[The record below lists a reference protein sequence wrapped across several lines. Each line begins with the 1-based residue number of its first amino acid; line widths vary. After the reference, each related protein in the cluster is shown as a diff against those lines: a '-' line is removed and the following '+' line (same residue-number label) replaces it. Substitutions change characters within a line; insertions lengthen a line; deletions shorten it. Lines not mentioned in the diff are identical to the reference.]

1 MFHTAPDPAKG
12 EAEIMMEAETSSDAT
27 QGQDDQ
33 DLTSLL
39 LVRAVDAKAVLP
51 SHSGIAIFVKVDIL

>member
-27 QGQDDQ
+27 QGQGKG
-33 DLTSLL
+33 LAYY
-39 LVRAVDAKAVLP
+39 VR
-51 SHSGIAIFVKVDIL
+51 

>member
-27 QGQDDQ
+27 QGQDQ

>member
-27 QGQDDQ
+27 QGQDQ
-33 DLTSLL
+33 DWTSLL
-39 LVRAVDAKAVLP
+39 RAVDAKAVLP
-51 SHSGIAIFVKVDIL
+51 SHSGIAIFVKVDLL